1 MFERDNTNKQIE
13 FENLTSKAQCDELLA
28 QYQFEKD
35 QLADK
40 DFIKRKRG
48 EVIRQVYSKQGN
60 RMRNFEIF
68 VQADQDPMSVVLD
81 NFMNDVLEE

>member
-1 MFERDNTNKQIE
+1 MNTNKQIL
-13 FENLTSKAQCDELLA
+13 FEDLTSKNECDTLLA
-28 QYQFEKD
+28 SYKFEQE
-35 QLADK
+35 QLTDK
-40 DFIKRKRG
+40 DFIKRRRG